1 MSLSALLLVLA
12 ALAPLGPGQ
21 STDAFP
27 VEAAPAAATNYYP
40 AAENADFALE
50 STIAEARASG
60 RYAVIVFG
68 ADWCHDSRTLAEVLK
83 SDEFATRFGKR
94 FVVTFIDVGEPK
106 IGKGRNL
113 ALVEGLGLKKLRS
126 TPAMFVL
133 SGKGQRLNTAKD
145 ARAWRNADSLGKAA
159 ILTWFDTF
167 LADHTS
173 R

>member
-1 MSLSALLLVLA
+1 M
-12 ALAPLGPGQ
+12 
-21 STDAFP
+21 
-27 VEAAPAAATNYYP
+27 
-40 AAENADFALE
+40 
-50 STIAEARASG
+50 
-60 RYAVIVFG
+60 
-68 ADWCHDSRTLAEVLK
+68 LK

-145 ARAWRNADSLGKAA
+145 ARAWRNADSRGKAA
-159 ILTWFDTF
+159 ILAWFDTF

>member
-1 MSLSALLLVLA
+1 MSLSALLLALA

-27 VEAAPAAATNYYP
+27 VEAPAAATNYYP
-40 AAENADFALE
+40 ASEDADFALE
-50 STIAEARASG
+50 TTVAEARASG

-83 SDEFATRFGKR
+83 SDEFAARFGKR

-113 ALVEGLGLKKLRS
+113 DLVAGLGLKKLRS
-126 TPAMFVL
+126 TPALFVL
-133 SGKGQRLNTAKD
+133 SANGKRINTTKD
-145 ARAWRNADSLGKAA
+145 ARAWRNADSRGKAA
-159 ILTWFDTF
+159 IMGWFDTF
-167 LADHTS
+167 LAG
-173 R
+173 REG

>member
-1 MSLSALLLVLA
+1 MNLPAFLLALA

-27 VEAAPAAATNYYP
+27 VETPAAATTNYYP
-40 AAENADFALE
+40 ASEDADFALE
-50 STIAEARASG
+50 SAIAEARVSG

-83 SDEFATRFGKR
+83 SDEFTARFGKR

-113 ALVEGLGLKKLRS
+113 AIVEGLGLRNLRS
-126 TPAMFVL
+126 TPALFAL

-145 ARAWRNADSLGKAA
+145 ARSWRNADSRGKAVIMA
-159 ILTWFDTF
+159 WFDTF
-167 LADHTS
+167 LAGQKL
-173 R
+173 